1 MKSAP
6 KTIIISGTTRNVG
19 KTTFACQIIEKYKV
33 EEVTAIKISPHI
45 HNIEKE
51 SIIIERNADFTVI
64 KEHKKDINKDS
75 SRMLKAGA
83 KDVYFIMTRDENLQ
97 KVVDYLNR
105 IIDFNK
111 RIVIE
116 SAAIRR
122 FIKPQYFYLIYNDE
136 NTKVKYQ
143 NLDLETF
150 IDFRVNSKE
159 IF

>member
-1 MKSAP
+1 MKNAP
-6 KTIIISGTTRNVG
+6 KTIIVSGTTRNVG
-19 KTTFACQIIEKYKV
+19 KTTFACQIIEKYKT

-51 SIIIERNADFTVI
+51 SITIERNADFTII
-64 KEHKKDINKDS
+64 KEHRIDSTKDS

-83 KDVYFIMTRDENLQ
+83 KDVYFIMTKDENLQ

-122 FIKPQYFYLIYNDE
+122 YIKSQYFYLIYNDE
-136 NTKVKYQ
+136 NTNVKYQ
-143 NLDLETF
+143 NLDLESI